1 MEGLGI
7 AANVIA
13 VVDLSVKVA
22 DWCVEYCKS
31 AKNAKDDIVRFR
43 LEVIGLQS
51 AADGVKE
58 LLSGPSR
65 ERLKASQQL
74 CNSVRHSES
83 ELQAV
88 YERLRPTSARGALT
102 RLGLRTLRWPF
113 QGREVERIVQN
124 IARCTQAINHAL
136 QVDQTYEDLAK
147 TTTVELT

>member
-13 VVDLSVKVA
+13 VVDLSVKVT
-22 DWCVEYCKS
+22 DWCAEYCKS
-31 AKNAKDDIVRFR
+31 VKNAKDDIVRFR
-43 LEVIGLQS
+43 LEVIGLLT
-51 AADGVKE
+51 AANGVKE
-58 LLSGPSR
+58 LLAGPSR

-74 CNSVRHSES
+74 CNSVQHSES

-88 YERLRPTSARGALT
+88 YERLRPTSAREIFT

-113 QGREVERIVQN
+113 QGKEVEKIMQS
-124 IARCTQAINHAL
+124 IARCTQAINLAL
-136 QVDQTYEDLAK
+136 QVDQTYEGLAK

>member
-13 VVDLSVKVA
+13 VVDLSAKVA

-31 AKNAKDDIVRFR
+31 VKNAKNDIVRFR

-51 AADGVKE
+51 AANGVKE
-58 LLSGPSR
+58 LLAGPSR

-88 YERLRPTSARGALT
+88 
-102 RLGLRTLRWPF
+102 WPF
-113 QGREVERIVQN
+113 QGREVEKIMQN
-124 IARCTQAINHAL
+124 IARCTQAINLAL

-147 TTTVELT
+147 ATTVELT

>member
-31 AKNAKDDIVRFR
+31 VRNAKDDIVRFR

-51 AADGVKE
+51 AANVVKE
-58 LLSGPSR
+58 LLAGPSG

-83 ELQAV
+83 ELQAA
-88 YERLRPTSARGALT
+88 YERLRPTSTREALT

-113 QGREVERIVQN
+113 QGRDVEKIMQN